1 MWCVMVTPPSPQQI
15 TLGDIFSDF
24 HSKYSVD
31 PPSQSHS
38 LTLTHAHTHTYAQGY
53 YNPHAH
59 VFCDCDVCQAQWGG
73 MDFSDIIGSDSDLFS
88 DEDDDCYFAFD
99 ADDRSKIIHYY
110 VHTHTQVTS
119 VDL

>member
-38 LTLTHAHTHTYAQGY
+38 LTLTHAHTHTRTLK
-53 YNPHAH
+53 
-59 VFCDCDVCQAQWGG
+59 
-73 MDFSDIIGSDSDLFS
+73 DITILMLMSS
-88 DEDDDCYFAFD
+88 
-99 ADDRSKIIHYY
+99 
-110 VHTHTQVTS
+110 VTVMS
-119 VDL
+119 AKLSGVEWTSQTL